1 MTGRQ
6 NIRILAGLILAA
18 GLAASSLSAAFV
30 SGLYVRSQYQ
40 VIGRVCE
47 AILEAEPEMEQTVLA
62 VLKRYKDQPSVQEEG
77 NVLSSFG
84 YRPSDF
90 VKPGHR
96 SVLFLAA
103 AGFAAG
109 SGLFLLAFR
118 KRRKREVSRIEEL
131 ALYLEQVNTGD
142 PGLLLSAGEDEFSR
156 LQDEIYKTVTMLY
169 QTREEAVKAKAAFAK
184 NLSNIA
190 HQLKTPVTA
199 ISLATQMMKSNL
211 SPDYPEQVEK
221 QLGRLVH
228 LEEALLLLSRLD
240 AGALPLEKNQV
251 DVFTVLTL
259 AADNLQ
265 EMFSESEVAVDIPE
279 TVAVEITADLDWTME
294 AVMNLLKNC
303 MEYTPPGGTVRC
315 SYAQNP
321 LYTEIVIRDGGQG
334 FATED
339 IPHLFE
345 RFYRGQNATKGGIG
359 IGLAISREIIEMQN
373 GTLHAGNLADGGGCF
388 EIRFYSH

>member
-1 MTGRQ
+1 MTGRR

-142 PGLLLSAGEDEFSR
+142 PD
-156 LQDEIYKTVTMLY
+156 
-169 QTREEAVKAKAAFAK
+169 
-184 NLSNIA
+184 
-190 HQLKTPVTA
+190 
-199 ISLATQMMKSNL
+199 
-211 SPDYPEQVEK
+211 
-221 QLGRLVH
+221 
-228 LEEALLLLSRLD
+228 
-240 AGALPLEKNQV
+240 
-251 DVFTVLTL
+251 
-259 AADNLQ
+259 
-265 EMFSESEVAVDIPE
+265 
-279 TVAVEITADLDWTME
+279 
-294 AVMNLLKNC
+294 
-303 MEYTPPGGTVRC
+303 
-315 SYAQNP
+315 
-321 LYTEIVIRDGGQG
+321 
-334 FATED
+334 
-339 IPHLFE
+339 
-345 RFYRGQNATKGGIG
+345 
-359 IGLAISREIIEMQN
+359 
-373 GTLHAGNLADGGGCF
+373 CF
-388 EIRFYSH
+388 